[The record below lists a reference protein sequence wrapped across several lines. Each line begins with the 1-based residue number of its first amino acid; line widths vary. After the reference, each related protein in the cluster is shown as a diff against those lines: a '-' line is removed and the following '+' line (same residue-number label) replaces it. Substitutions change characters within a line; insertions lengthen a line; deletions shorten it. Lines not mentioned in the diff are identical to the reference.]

1 MVSPKK
7 KIQMGSHA
15 TTLAENHDMSN
26 VYTNRYGDR
35 SKNQKVNHPILSMQ
49 MNSFKK
55 RPSLHSSHLGQPEP
69 SSQTVHSTATKAQG
83 DSEELKSKHKME
95 RSESGFRRITRFLGW
110 S

>member
-7 KIQMGSHA
+7 KIQMGSHG
-15 TTLAENHDMSN
+15 TNPVETHDMSN
-26 VYTNRYGDR
+26 VDTNRYGDR

-55 RPSLHSSHLGQPEP
+55 RPSLHSSHLGLPEP
-69 SSQTVHSTATKAQG
+69 NSQTVHSTATKAQG
-83 DSEELKSKHKME
+83 DSEEKKSQVKIE
-95 RSESGFRRITRFLGW
+95 RSESGFRRITRFLGF